1 MSDFTYNCRL
11 ADRTVT
17 LREMKLPLYKDLV
30 KYLTTNNTTDIT
42 KAFDD
47 LIYQLC
53 TSDCSD
59 LTIIE
64 KAKILLTVRAINV
77 QPTLDV
83 VLTCPSTGQ
92 TFNASLDLITIID
105 YLNKINITSKKLT
118 YDDLEIELNIP
129 TTFHYVDIDFISK
142 ITFNQIPIDN
152 IKEAFDSLPAKV
164 SKDIK
169 DYIQEVD
176 TSNNQ
181 KFISMKSPYADKN
194 IDIPIS
200 ISQNTIF
207 EFVKLAF
214 RKDLMSIYE
223 MEYIIISKLNLD
235 SAILYNST
243 YAELNIYVNIFK
255 KELEDRQQAGNQLTN
270 PASRTI

>member
-1 MSDFTYNCRL
+1 MNNFTYNCRL
-11 ADRTVT
+11 TNQNVT

-30 KYLTTNNTTDIT
+30 KYIITNNTIDIT

-47 LIYQLC
+47 LIFQLC
-53 TSDCSD
+53 TSDCSK

-64 KAKILLTVRAINV
+64 KAKILLTIRAINI

-92 TFNASLDLITIID
+92 TFNASLDLITIIN
-105 YLNKINITSKKLT
+105 YLDKINTTPKKII
-118 YDDLEIELNIP
+118 YDNLEIELNIP
-129 TTFHYVDIDFISK
+129 TTFYYTDIDFISK
-142 ITFNQIPIDN
+142 ILFNQASID
-152 IKEAFDSLPAKV
+152 ITKEAFENLPAKV

-169 DYIQEVD
+169 DYIQEID
-176 TSNNQ
+176 SSNNQ

-200 ISQNTIF
+200 LSQNTIF
-207 EFVKLAF
+207 EFLKLAF

-223 MEYIIISKLNLD
+223 MEYVIISKLNLD
-235 SAILYNST
+235 STILYNST
-243 YAELNIYVNIFK
+243 YAELNIYINMFK
-255 KELEDRQQAGNQLTN
+255 KELEDRQKAGNQLTN

>member
-1 MSDFTYNCRL
+1 
-11 ADRTVT
+11 
-17 LREMKLPLYKDLV
+17 
-30 KYLTTNNTTDIT
+30 
-42 KAFDD
+42 
-47 LIYQLC
+47 
-53 TSDCSD
+53 
-59 LTIIE
+59 
-64 KAKILLTVRAINV
+64 
-77 QPTLDV
+77 
-83 VLTCPSTGQ
+83 
-92 TFNASLDLITIID
+92 
-105 YLNKINITSKKLT
+105 LT

-129 TTFHYVDIDFISK
+129 TTFHYADIDFISK
-142 ITFNQIPIDN
+142 ITFNQTPIDN

-169 DYIQEVD
+169 DYIQEAD

-214 RKDLMSIYE
+214 RRDLMSIYE

-255 KELEDRQQAGNQLTN
+255 KELEDRQQAGYQLTN

>member
-11 ADRTVT
+11 ANRTVT

-30 KYLTTNNTTDIT
+30 KYLITNNTTDIT

-47 LIYQLC
+47 LICQLC

-105 YLNKINITSKKLT
+105 YLNKINITPKKLT

-129 TTFHYVDIDFISK
+129 TTFHYTDIDFISK
-142 ITFNQIPIDN
+142 ITFNQKPID
-152 IKEAFDSLPAKV
+152 IVKEAFDSLPAKV

-176 TSNNQ
+176 TSNN
-181 KFISMKSPYADKN
+181 ADKN
-194 IDIPIS
+194 IEIPIS

-214 RKDLMSIYE
+214 RRDLMSIYE

-255 KELEDRQQAGNQLTN
+255 KELEDRQQTGNQLTN